1 MTRADGEKTTR
12 PVLLIEDE
20 PGVTAFV
27 SAVLERRGYRVARAN
42 SGAEGLRLLEAQD
55 FSGVISDIRTPG
67 GVSGADVQTWIRR
80 HRPALDGRLVF
91 ITGDVANA
99 ETLALLRHTGAPCVE
114 KPFRA
119 RQLLDVV
126 EKTFGAP

>member
-1 MTRADGEKTTR
+1 MTRAATEKSPR

-27 SAVLERRGYRVARAN
+27 SAVLERRGYCVTRAD
-42 SGAEGLRLLEAQD
+42 SGAEGLRLLEAGD
-55 FSGVISDIRTPG
+55 FTGVISDIRTPG

-80 HRPALDGRLVF
+80 HRPALAARLVF

-119 RQLLDVV
+119 RQLLEVV
-126 EKTFGAP
+126 EQTFGAP